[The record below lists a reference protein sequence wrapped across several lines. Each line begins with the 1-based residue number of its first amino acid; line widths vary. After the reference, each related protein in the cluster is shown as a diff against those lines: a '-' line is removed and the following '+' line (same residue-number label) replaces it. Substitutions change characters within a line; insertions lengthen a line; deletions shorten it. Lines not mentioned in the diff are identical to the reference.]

1 MGQKS
6 HPKALRLG
14 LIKDWDS
21 RWLTNS
27 KNFPL
32 FLEEDFKIR
41 EYLRKNLK
49 NALIEKI
56 DIERLGSNIKI
67 TIRAVRVGVIIGRAG
82 KGLEKIKK
90 DLEKIIQKH
99 RKEKKKEAV
108 FNLELNVE
116 EIKKPTM
123 SAQILAQTIAEAI
136 EKRTPY
142 RRALKKAIEEA
153 KKNKEVK
160 GVKIRVSGRL
170 DGAEISR
177 SEWLDWGRMP
187 LQTFRAD
194 IDYGEATAFCTYGT
208 VGIKVWIYK
217 GEVLPE
223 KTEQ

>member
-14 LIKDWDS
+14 FVKNWDS

-27 KNFPL
+27 KNFPF

-41 EYLRKNLK
+41 DYLRKNLA
-49 NALIEKI
+49 NALIDKI
-56 DIERLGSNIKI
+56 NIERLGSNIKI
-67 TIRAVRVGVIIGRAG
+67 TIIAARVGVIIGRGG

-90 DLEKIIQKH
+90 ELEKIIRNH
-99 RKEKKKEAV
+99 RKEKKKESV
-108 FNLELNVE
+108 FNLEINIE
-116 EIKKPTM
+116 ELKKPTL
-123 SAQILAQTIAEAI
+123 SAQVVAQTIAETI

-142 RRALKKAIEEA
+142 RRALKKAIEEV
-153 KKNKEVK
+153 KKHKEVK

-170 DGAEISR
+170 DGAEIAR
-177 SEWLDWGRMP
+177 SEWLDWGTMP

-217 GEVLPE
+217 GEVLPSNDS
-223 KTEQ
+223 Q